1 MPQIFLRRH
10 EGVSWL
16 YQFSFN
22 GKKFYSIADKNIV
35 RVPPYEG
42 IRNKLTKVL
51 QGSVEAFDGCYC
63 IETKTLA
70 ISTTTQ
76 TTLPEAIQ

>member
-1 MPQIFLRRH
+1 MAKIFLRRH

-22 GKKFYSIADKNIV
+22 GKKYYSISDANIV
-35 RVPPYEG
+35 RVPPFEL
-42 IRNKLTKVL
+42 IRNKLNKVL

-70 ISTTTQ
+70 ISTITQ
-76 TTLPEAIQ
+76 TTLGGN

>member
-22 GKKFYSIADKNIV
+22 CKKFYSIADKNIV
-35 RVPPYEG
+35 RIPPYEG
-42 IRNKLTKVL
+42 VRNKLTKVL

-63 IETKTLA
+63 KETKTLA
-70 ISTTTQ
+70 LIATTQ
-76 TTLPEAIQ
+76 TTLGGK

>member
-22 GKKFYSIADKNIV
+22 GKKFYSISDTNIV
-35 RVPPYEG
+35 RVPPYEA
-42 IRNKLTKVL
+42 IRT
-51 QGSVEAFDGCYC
+51 VETFDGCYC

-70 ISTTTQ
+70 LNTTTQ
-76 TTLPEAIQ
+76 TTLGGK

>member
-22 GKKFYSIADKNIV
+22 GKKYYSISDTNIV
-35 RVPPYEG
+35 SVPPYEP
-42 IRNKLTKVL
+42 IRTKLTKVL
-51 QGSVEAFDGCYC
+51 QGSVETFDGCYC

-70 ISTTTQ
+70 LSTTTQ
-76 TTLPEAIQ
+76 TTLGGK